1 MFRQLGDGLLCRLEF
16 GLQCAVRD
24 GQTECRWLGG
34 ACCLPGA
41 VCVQIRG
48 RRPLGSRAPL

>member
-34 ACCLPGA
+34 RAACPAQC
-41 VCVQIRG
+41 VCEFEAEG
-48 RRPLGSRAPL
+48 L